1 MACGCKNKQN
11 NAAPAKQQ
19 AAPRP
24 SNPLNNGVVGGR
36 RIEKRIIR

>member
-11 NAAPAKQQ
+11 QAAQKQQ
-19 AAPRP
+19 VQKPA
-24 SNPLNNGVVGGR
+24 NPLNNGSVGASR

>member
-11 NAAPAKQQ
+11 GAAKPAPQK
-19 AAPRP
+19 P
-24 SNPLNNGVVGGR
+24 SNPLNNGVAGGR